1 MPFSEASNT
10 RLISLLE
17 PVPDPTITPVSLFAI
32 SSLSKPESFIAS
44 SAATK
49 LYADVSLIN
58 LPIFLSISSIENFIF
73 PETWHLIPLSLYS
86 WFNSSP
92 DLAFKRASKISF
104 CPLPRQDIIPIPVMT
119 TLFMLLN
126 YFLKNFP
133 LILRYLV

>member
-17 PVPDPTITPVSLFAI
+17 PVPDPTITPVSLFEI
-32 SSLSKPESFIAS
+32 SALLKPESFSAS

-73 PETWHLIPLSLYS
+73 PETWHLIPLSL
-86 WFNSSP
+86 
-92 DLAFKRASKISF
+92 
-104 CPLPRQDIIPIPVMT
+104 
-119 TLFMLLN
+119 
-126 YFLKNFP
+126 
-133 LILRYLV
+133 